1 MAESSKKKHIA
12 WKEWLDWV
20 LNTFKDL
27 RFRNR
32 LYVFFICLLI
42 SVFIWF
48 SIKLSKEYNSSV
60 EHSVEYNNL
69 PQDKVLINSPPDNVY
84 LQVKGQGTELIKS
97 IINEPS
103 QPLQINLDD
112 IVLEKTGKH
121 NYVSEVPSVWFLPQI
136 ARQSQYYEKL
146 VDIKPDTLLF
156 RFEDLKFKKVP
167 VNLRLDY
174 KLGDQVWLR
183 KPVTVNPDSVVV
195 SGIISAVD
203 TVNSVPTRK
212 TDLGLVK
219 EQVNKRIKLKEF
231 SSRFLNSEV
240 DSVSVKLSAEKFTES
255 QVTIPI
261 HTNTPEGIDLKAFP
275 ERVTITFRVSLEDY
289 ERVDSSMFRAAV
301 NYQPEKGQFLKVEI
315 VRAPNFVRINEIEPK
330 EIEYIL
336 LQ

>member
-1 MAESSKKKHIA
+1 
-12 WKEWLDWV
+12 LDWV

-27 RFRNR
+27 RFRSR

-48 SIKLSKEYNSSV
+48 SIKLSKEYNTSV
-60 EHSVEYNNL
+60 KHSVEYSNF
-69 PQDKVLINSPPDNVY
+69 PQDKVLINSPPANVY

-112 IVLEKTGKH
+112 IELEKTGEH
-121 NYVSEVPSVWFLPQI
+121 SYVSEVPSVWFLSQI

-167 VNLRLDY
+167 VTIRLDY

-203 TVNSVPTRK
+203 TVSSVPTRK

-219 EQVNKRIKLKEF
+219 EQINKRIKLKEF
-231 SSRFLNSEV
+231 SSQFLNSEV
-240 DSVSVKLSAEKFTES
+240 DSVSITLASEKYTES

-261 HTNTPEGIDLKAFP
+261 HANTPEGTALKAFP
-275 ERVTITFRVSLEDY
+275 ERVTITFRVSLENY

-301 NYQPEKGQFLKVEI
+301 NYQPGKGQFLKIEI